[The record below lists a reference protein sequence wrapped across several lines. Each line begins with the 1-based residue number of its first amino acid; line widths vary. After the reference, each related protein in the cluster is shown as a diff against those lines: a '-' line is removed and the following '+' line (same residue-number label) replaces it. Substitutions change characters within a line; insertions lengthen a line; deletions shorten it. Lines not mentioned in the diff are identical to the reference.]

1 MGRPPP
7 TSQSEAIPSVT
18 SNDPIVT
25 APIPQGNEWM
35 AGSVTSSRV
44 SPAQTT
50 SRTGRTMTN
59 SAPYNN
65 LPTPDFVIST

>member
-7 TSQSEAIPSVT
+7 TSQSEAIPTAT
-18 SNDPIVT
+18 SNDPNVM
-25 APIPQGNEWM
+25 APIPQGKEWM
-35 AGSVTSSRV
+35 AGSFTTSRV

-50 SRTGRTMTN
+50 SRTGSTTAN